1 MTKRL
6 KNLENKLAETIC
18 IELTFLRKSAAF
30 FLHTNLK
37 KKQKTKKNKDLI
49 FQERS
54 NSLRKIVNKYGNIF
68 VAGVLNMNLLDPQT
82 DFCDHFSDLRD
93 T

>member
-37 KKQKTKKNKDLI
+37 KKQKKNKDLI

-54 NSLRKIVNKYGNIF
+54 NSLSKIVNKYGNIF
-68 VAGVLNMNLLDPQT
+68 VAGDLNMNLLDP
-82 DFCDHFSDLRD
+82 
-93 T
+93 